1 MQPFCD
7 TIVLKIKRS
16 FVVKTKLHPIKEMIL
31 QGEGLHLDFK
41 FEISDAAKIARS
53 LVAFANTEG
62 GKLLVGVKDNGA
74 IAGIRSDEEFYMVQ
88 NAAHRFCQPE
98 VHFTSKEWILEGKR
112 VLEITIP
119 FSPDYPHRAP
129 DSNRNFKAYIRVA
142 DENLLADG
150 VMMKIWKKRKEN
162 KIIHFHYREAEE
174 KLLKILRKENKIN
187 TIRFMQL
194 TGISK
199 HNAEQI
205 LSDLVIIKILELK
218 ILGQQSWYFLN
229 EKADQLINDFKN
241 Q

>member
-1 MQPFCD
+1 M
-7 TIVLKIKRS
+7 
-16 FVVKTKLHPIKEMIL
+16 KTKTHPIKELIL
-31 QGEGLHLDFK
+31 QGEGVHLDFK

-74 IAGIRSDEEFYMVQ
+74 VAGIRSEEEFYMIQ

-98 VHFTSKEWILEGKR
+98 VHFTSKEWVIDGKN
-112 VLEITIP
+112 VLEINIP

-129 DSNRNFKAYIRVA
+129 DNEGIYKAFIRVA

-162 KIIHFHYREAEE
+162 KIIHFHYRETEE
-174 KLLKILRKENKIN
+174 KLLKILRKEGKIN

-194 TGISK
+194 TSVSK
-199 HNAEQI
+199 YEAEQI
-205 LSDLVIIKILELK
+205 LSDLVILKILELK
-218 ILGQQSWYFLN
+218 ILEQQSWYFLN
-229 EKADQLINDFKN
+229 ENADQLISDYSKE
-241 Q
+241 

>member
-1 MQPFCD
+1 M
-7 TIVLKIKRS
+7 
-16 FVVKTKLHPIKEMIL
+16 KTKTHPIKELIL
-31 QGEGLHLDFK
+31 QGEGVHLDFK

-74 IAGIRSDEEFYMVQ
+74 IAGVRSEEEFYMIQ

-98 VHFTSKEWILEGKR
+98 VHFTSKEWVIDGKN
-112 VLEITIP
+112 VLEINIP

-129 DSNRNFKAYIRVA
+129 DNEGIYKAFIRVA

-162 KIIHFHYREAEE
+162 KIIHFHYRETEE
-174 KLLKILRKENKIN
+174 KLLKILRKEGKIN

-194 TGISK
+194 TSVSK
-199 HNAEQI
+199 YEAEQI
-205 LSDLVIIKILELK
+205 LSDLVILKILELK
-218 ILGQQSWYFLN
+218 ILEQQSWYFLN
-229 EKADQLINDFKN
+229 ENADQLISDYSKE
-241 Q
+241 

>member
-1 MQPFCD
+1 
-7 TIVLKIKRS
+7 L
-16 FVVKTKLHPIKEMIL
+16 KTKTHPIKELIL

-62 GKLLVGVKDNGA
+62 GKLLVGVKDNGS
-74 IAGIRSDEEFYMVQ
+74 IAGIRSEEEFYMIQ
-88 NAAHRFCQPE
+88 NAAHRFCQPV
-98 VHFTSKEWILEGKR
+98 VHFTSKEWVLEGKK
-112 VLEITIP
+112 VLEINIP
-119 FSPDYPHRAP
+119 SSPDFPYRAP
-129 DSNRNFKAYIRVA
+129 DNNGNFKAFIRVA

-162 KIIHFHYREAEE
+162 ITIHFHYREAEE

-194 TGISK
+194 TGVTK
-199 HNAEQI
+199 YDAEQI
-205 LSDLVIIKILELK
+205 LSDLVLLKILELK

-229 EKADQLINDFKN
+229 ENADKLIDVLRKE
-241 Q
+241 